1 MKILKQRVKTI
12 EDLAPETKTIDIFFF
27 LTTLLNNTQIEE
39 ALTFV
44 RMEIE
49 KIRKGDVSKEDLR
62 QMYIDP
68 LPSKFESLR
77 PYLDVTVLTQ
87 NSSSSSSRKQNGT
100 HSSSN
105 ALVVRL
111 FQKFLS
117 RDSSKIVKKY
127 LITMSSRVNEASFR
141 KVVKQHLTFENVS
154 EDISNG
160 KISTR
165 QDLWKALALICNNVL
180 VLDPSSKESDAA
192 MDLMGWGR
200 PYILD
205 EEEKD
210 EEEKNEEEE
219 KKKKKKKNK
228 NKKRKRD
235 TSSSSDL
242 SGSDSTQTS
251 PSKPPP
257 SKRAAATPQK
267 TTTKRSS
274 RRSRR
279 ASSAT
284 KSSTTT
290 RSGPVRKSRRAR
302 KPKKSYD

>member
-27 LTTLLNNTQIEE
+27 LTTLINNTQIEE

-117 RDSSKIVKKY
+117 RDSSKIVKNY

-205 EEEKD
+205 EEEK
-210 EEEKNEEEE
+210 NE
-219 KKKKKKKNK
+219 
-228 NKKRKRD
+228 
-235 TSSSSDL
+235 
-242 SGSDSTQTS
+242 
-251 PSKPPP
+251 
-257 SKRAAATPQK
+257 
-267 TTTKRSS
+267 
-274 RRSRR
+274 
-279 ASSAT
+279 
-284 KSSTTT
+284 
-290 RSGPVRKSRRAR
+290 
-302 KPKKSYD
+302 

>member
-205 EEEKD
+205 EEEK
-210 EEEKNEEEE
+210 NEEEE
-219 KKKKKKKNK
+219 KKKKKKKKKNE

>member
-1 MKILKQRVKTI
+1 
-12 EDLAPETKTIDIFFF
+12 
-27 LTTLLNNTQIEE
+27 
-39 ALTFV
+39 
-44 RMEIE
+44 
-49 KIRKGDVSKEDLR
+49 
-62 QMYIDP
+62 MYIDP

-77 PYLDVTVLTQ
+77 PYLNITVLTQ
-87 NSSSSSSRKQNGT
+87 NSSDSSSKQNGT
-100 HSSSN
+100 IHQKN

-111 FQKFLS
+111 FQEFLS

-165 QDLWKALALICNNVL
+165 QDLWKALNLICNNVL

-210 EEEKNEEEE
+210 EEEKKEEEE
-219 KKKKKKKNK
+219 KKK

-235 TSSSSDL
+235 L
-242 SGSDSTQTS
+242 IVNSDSDTDITIEALAI
-251 PSKPPP
+251 KE
-257 SKRAAATPQK
+257 
-267 TTTKRSS
+267 SS
-274 RRSRR
+274 RDTTENNNQTFLKTLTQDTFSNKNTAT
-279 ASSAT
+279 AS
-284 KSSTTT
+284 
-290 RSGPVRKSRRAR
+290 SGPVRKSRRAR

>member
-1 MKILKQRVKTI
+1 M
-12 EDLAPETKTIDIFFF
+12 
-27 LTTLLNNTQIEE
+27 
-39 ALTFV
+39 
-44 RMEIE
+44 
-49 KIRKGDVSKEDLR
+49 IRKGNVSREELR
-62 QMYIDP
+62 RMYIDP

-77 PYLDVTVLTQ
+77 PYLNITVLTQ
-87 NSSSSSSRKQNGT
+87 NSSSDSKQNGT
-100 HSSSN
+100 THQKN

-111 FQKFLS
+111 FQEFLS

-165 QDLWKALALICNNVL
+165 QDLWKALNLICNNVL

-205 EEEKD
+205 EEE
-210 EEEKNEEEE
+210 EKNEEGE
-219 KKKKKKKNK
+219 KKK

-235 TSSSSDL
+235 TSSSD
-242 SGSDSTQTS
+242 SDSTQTS
-251 PSKPPP
+251 PSKPSP

-274 RRSRR
+274 RRSRKTP
-279 ASSAT
+279 SAT
-284 KSSTTT
+284 KASTATAS
-290 RSGPVRKSRRAR
+290 SGPVRKSRRAR